1 MSEALTVIQTDH
13 GEVGLSPAIVRK
25 FLVNGQ
31 GNVTDS
37 EVTMFI
43 ALCKYQNL
51 NPFLREAYLVKF
63 GTAAAT
69 IVTGK
74 EVFTKRAS
82 KIEKCEGW
90 EAGITIINAEKKLE
104 RRTGTLVLSGE
115 VLVGG
120 WCKVYRKD
128 WKVAVSHEVSMAE
141 FDKKQSSWKTMPATM
156 IRKVAIVSGLRDA
169 FPEDFQGMYDSAEMP
184 VDITKLEDKP
194 VVVTETQESME
205 DIQEMEEVTS
215 QVIDATKVAV
225 IKGLLGE
232 TRSNETQF
240 LKFYEIENV
249 EAMTHEIFIKAMAA
263 LSKKKAAAPKTTTP
277 ILDI

>member
-13 GEVGLSPAIVRK
+13 GEVSLSPAIVRK

-37 EVTMFI
+37 EITMFI

-63 GTAAAT
+63 GSAAAT

-104 RRTGTLVLSGE
+104 RRTGTLVLPLE
-115 VLVGG
+115 TLVGG

-128 WKVAVSHEVSMAE
+128 WKVPVSHEVSMAE

-169 FPEDFQGMYDSAEMP
+169 FPEDFQGMYDSVEMP
-184 VDITKLEDKP
+184 VDVTKLENNP
-194 VVVTETQESME
+194 VVVTEPQEVIEDVEEME
-205 DIQEMEEVTS
+205 DVTNKK
-215 QVIDATKVAV
+215 IDATKAAV
-225 IKGLLGE
+225 IKGLLKE
-232 TRSNETQF
+232 TNTSALQF
-240 LKFYEIENV
+240 LKFYEIEKV
-249 EAMTHEIFIKAMAA
+249 EVMTNEIFIKAMLA
-263 LSKKKAAAPKTTTP
+263 LSKKKELATKNTVPT
-277 ILDI
+277 LDI